1 MSKTMLKLNNTS
13 TSPAKE
19 KETGLGRQKPGN
31 LPVDYEN
38 D

>member
-1 MSKTMLKLNNTS
+1 MLKLNNTS

-19 KETGLGRQKPGN
+19 KETGLGRQKRVN
-31 LPVDYEN
+31 LPVDYEY